1 MKTLGYLI
9 ARNCKIFYKDKGLF
23 FSSLI
28 APLILMFLFVAF
40 LGNVYR
46 DSLLSV
52 LPEGTQLGKKLI
64 EGFAG
69 GWLMSS
75 LLAVC
80 TVTIAFT
87 ANLVMVQDKVT
98 GRANDFAVSPVHK
111 SLLALSYYLAT
122 AIVTLMICFAA
133 VAVGFIYLAAVG
145 WYLSAADVFLVLLD
159 VVLLVLFGTAFSSL
173 VCRFLK
179 SQGAITAVEAI
190 VSASYG
196 FLCGAYMPIAS
207 LAKGLGD
214 ALTLL
219 PGTYGTALLHEHFMG
234 GAIEAIGAGGIPAEY
249 LGEIRRGFDCTLS
262 FFGNAVPEW
271 VCYLVLALSVAVL
284 AGIYV
289 LICSLLGR
297 KRKK

>member
-52 LPEGTQLGKKLI
+52 LPEGTQLEKKLI

-122 AIVTLMICFAA
+122 AIVTLMVCFAA

-219 PGTYGTALLHEHFMG
+219 PGTYGTALLHDHFMG

>member
-9 ARNCKIFYKDKGLF
+9 ARNCKNFYKDKGLF

-52 LPEGTQLGKKLI
+52 LPEGIELEKRLI

-98 GRANDFAVSPVHK
+98 GRANDFAVSPVHQ
-111 SLLALSYYLAT
+111 SLLALAYYLST
-122 AIVTLMICFAA
+122 ALVTLLICLIA

-145 WYLSAADVFLVLLD
+145 WYLSVSDVFFILVD
-159 VVLLVLFGTAFSSL
+159 TFLLVLFGTALSSL

-207 LAKGLGD
+207 LAEGLGD
-214 ALTLL
+214 VLTLL
-219 PGTYGTALLHEHFMG
+219 PGTYGTALMHEHFMG
-234 GAIEAIGAGGIPAEY
+234 GAIDAIGASGIPAEY
-249 LGEIRRGFDCTLS
+249 LAEVRSGFDCTLS

-271 VCYLVLALSVAVL
+271 VCFLVLALSIAVL

-289 LICSLLGR
+289 LICVLLGR
-297 KRKK
+297 KKKK

>member
-1 MKTLGYLI
+1 
-9 ARNCKIFYKDKGLF
+9 
-23 FSSLI
+23 
-28 APLILMFLFVAF
+28 
-40 LGNVYR
+40 
-46 DSLLSV
+46 
-52 LPEGTQLGKKLI
+52 
-64 EGFAG
+64 
-69 GWLMSS
+69 MSS

-80 TVTIAFT
+80 TVTISFT

-159 VVLLVLFGTAFSSL
+159 VVFLVLFGTAFSSL